1 MATRAHD
8 LSGVGMGD
16 ARDARG
22 ARGGVADVGDGS
34 ELSPEQRYALQCFE
48 NGENLFVSGPG
59 GSGKSHLIRYFVKHL
74 YTKGRIHQVTS
85 TTGCSAILLSNQIR
99 IAGRPIVVKTI
110 HSWSG
115 IRLGKGTLADIVKQ
129 VFKTRRAIKEWKRCR
144 VLILDE
150 ISMLSKK
157 LFTVLEYLGRY
168 IRGNDKPFGGMQVVC
183 LGDFFQ
189 LPPVGSADEP
199 DSMDFAFESPAWGR
213 VFPLENHVELVTVYR
228 QTDDTYKRILNE
240 VRRAAI
246 SEESVRT
253 LQTRVGLHYDP
264 EMHHGVR
271 PMKLFATR
279 NLVNRVNTSQYGL
292 LSGAEHVY
300 PMTYKTDMTTYVEDG
315 EPLEADI
322 LEQCRAMTR
331 QEVEAECKHMEAQ
344 VPVEETLAL
353 KVGVPVMC
361 LVNVDVDAGIANG
374 SMGVVVD
381 FVPADKTVPK
391 SIVVPLVQFYN
402 GVSRPIA
409 PYTWQSTEFPVIAV
423 SQVPLALAYASS
435 IHKMQGATLDVA
447 EMDLGGSIFAEH
459 QTYVALSRVRSL
471 EGIYLSSFHPEKI
484 RVNPKVVRFYH
495 TFASVEVVEESESE
509 SESEPGPGRGDADMD
524 TFPEVGLG
532 CPICLEDQFDYPH
545 DTECGHRFC
554 HDCIVRLIQCN
565 ITRYAPCPMCREDV
579 SLYSLKPVKTAKK
592 KCPNKWG

>member
-1 MATRAHD
+1 MATHAHD
-8 LSGVGMGD
+8 LSGVGMGTGV
-16 ARDARG
+16 R
-22 ARGGVADVGDGS
+22 VADVGDGS

-115 IRLGKGTLADIVKQ
+115 IRLGKGTLADIVMQ

-150 ISMLSKK
+150 ISMLSNK

-168 IRGNDKPFGGMQVVC
+168 IRGNDKPFGGIQVVC

-189 LPPVGSADEP
+189 LPPVGSTEEP
-199 DSMDFAFESPAWGR
+199 DSTEFAFESPAWAR

-240 VRRAAI
+240 VRRASI
-246 SEESVRT
+246 SEESIRT

-264 EMHHGVR
+264 EMHNGVR

-279 NLVNRVNTSQYGL
+279 NLVNRVNTSQYGG
-292 LSGAEHVY
+292 LSGQEY
-300 PMTYKTDMTTYVEDG
+300 LYEMTYNTYMTTYVDNG
-315 EPLEADI
+315 EPLEKEV
-322 LEQCRAMTR
+322 LEQCRALTS
-331 QEVEAECKHMEAQ
+331 QDIAAECKHMEAQ
-344 VPVEETLAL
+344 VPVEERMAL

-381 FVPADKTVPK
+381 FVPADKTVRD
-391 SIVVPLVQFYN
+391 SMLVPLVQFYN

-409 PYTWQSTEFPVIAV
+409 PYTWQSAEFPTIAV
-423 SQVPLALAYASS
+423 SQVPLSLAYASS

-484 RVNPKVVRFYH
+484 RVNPKVVQFYN

-509 SESEPGPGRGDADMD
+509 SGSVVTSPNEDSPAD
-524 TFPEVGLG
+524 TFPDVGVG

-565 ITRYAPCPMCREDV
+565 ITRHAPCPICRQDV

-592 KCPNKWG
+592 KK